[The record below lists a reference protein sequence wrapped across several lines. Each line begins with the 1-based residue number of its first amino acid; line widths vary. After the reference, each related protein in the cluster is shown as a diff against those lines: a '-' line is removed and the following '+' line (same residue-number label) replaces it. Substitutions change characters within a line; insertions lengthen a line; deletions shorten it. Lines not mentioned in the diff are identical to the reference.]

1 MQTHTHSQKMIDK
14 QPSCLF
20 YKKIKIIAITSGQS
34 KIVEFDSTLSYNQ
47 EALAQVSFV
56 IEANNDQ
63 VSWNDSLTKSFS
75 FIRGLGV
82 RDYAHPEIV
91 VYPNPF
97 ENYIKIIANN
107 PISNIRLIDMF
118 GRVVFEENNLNL
130 LNSKFDMDVQKG
142 MYILV
147 VYSGNKWYKVPI
159 TKD

>member
-1 MQTHTHSQKMIDK
+1 MIASWLLKSGSKTPPFASKAENSQV
-14 QPSCLF
+14 P
-20 YKKIKIIAITSGQS
+20 IA
-34 KIVEFDSTLSYNQ
+34 
-47 EALAQVSFV
+47 
-56 IEANNDQ
+56 
-63 VSWNDSLTKSFS
+63 S

-82 RDYAHPEIV
+82 RDYAHPEVV